1 MNAHP
6 DQKHSLLGIEM
17 VRNLYEEGKRIFTIQ
32 DAREAAPSCGI
43 ADSYVVESL
52 HHLAKTNWIVPLK
65 KGLYAVSS
73 SFPGM
78 APLHEF
84 EIGQALV
91 HPSAIS
97 HWSALHFHGLTEQIP
112 GKVYIT
118 TTRAVAAP
126 RTSRI
131 QVKNQKSSSREI
143 NGVVYE
149 FIKTNPDRFF
159 GIEHYWVGETRI
171 AMTDPERTFI
181 DGLIAPRH
189 FGDWA
194 EIYHAF
200 ELYASKLDLEKIT
213 TYSLR
218 LDAAV
223 VKRLGWVLENLKTDE
238 AFLQRLEE
246 IAVKGYRTLDSGGPR
261 RGPYNRKWMIQENLP
276 GKVIS

>member
-1 MNAHP
+1 MIAQP

-17 VRNLYEEGKRIFTIQ
+17 VRKLYEEGNRIFTIQ
-32 DAREAAPSCGI
+32 DARDVAPSCGI
-43 ADSYVVESL
+43 AYSYVV
-52 HHLAKTNWIVPLK
+52 AKTNWIVQLK

-126 RTSRI
+126 RTSKI
-131 QVKNQKSSSREI
+131 QVKNRKSSSREI
-143 NGVVYE
+143 SGVVYE

-171 AMTDPERTFI
+171 AMTDPERTLI
-181 DGLIAPRH
+181 DGLIAPRY

-194 EIYHAF
+194 EIHHAF

-213 TYSLR
+213 AYSLR

-223 VKRLGWVLENLKTDE
+223 VKRLGWVLDNLNTDE
-238 AFLQRLEE
+238 AFLRRLEE
-246 IAVKGYRTLDSGGPR
+246 VPVKGYRTLDPGGPR
-261 RGPYNRKWMIQENLP
+261 RGPCNRKWKIQENLP
-276 GKVIS
+276 GKVIA